1 MRDDLNTDLKKGL
14 SNGSTHES
22 SKQPESIIFIKIIL
36 FYYFLKK
43 ILFLIWPVKLDLII
57 LIRLLKILLT

>member
-1 MRDDLNTDLKKGL
+1 MRDDLNTNLKKGL

-36 FYYFLKK
+36 FYYLKK
-43 ILFLIWPVKLDLII
+43 NII
-57 LIRLLKILLT
+57 FYVTS